1 MELATRKSS
10 ASVVNLDSLPDHLT
24 SGSRV
29 NFSNSICVDVV
40 LGASALLGLEAQWN
54 AIIASNSNPSPF
66 SSWNWIKNWIEIF
79 GADQNIVTL
88 VCRNGQEV
96 VGIVPFAWKQG
107 IFPLSMRKLCMIASQ
122 TIISDKGLT
131 EEPVFAIKSQPQ
143 IRELVLSATHSKLKQ
158 MLFSG
163 PWDCIAYRR
172 LGQGIEGCSLLEMK
186 KDSLVTQRYSRG
198 CEFVHIS
205 YSWEEYL
212 GSLSNSTNRKISYF
226 RTKFQRANIHLTVED
241 ILVEETEAIIK
252 TLVNFHKMC
261 IRLEPNGEEV
271 DSFNDPRQVA
281 LLVHALKDMIPI
293 GEAKIVVLKAN
304 DQIIAVQV
312 FLKSG
317 SMLVAHHSGFDPQ
330 WTKFRP
336 VFVLQSYVIQG
347 AIREGIKTLSFI
359 RGNTFR
365 QETWG
370 AKSHNQI
377 IDITI
382 AKRSLFPRIRQTI
395 NVPDMS
401 LIGAFSSLKVVKR
414 TKAASQLSRTK
425 SRND

>member
-1 MELATRKSS
+1 MELTTGNGS
-10 ASVVNLDSLPDHLT
+10 ARVVKLDSLPDHLT
-24 SGSRV
+24 SGSKV

-40 LGASALLGLEAQWN
+40 LGAPALLRLEAQWN
-54 AIIASNSNPSPF
+54 AITSSNSNPSPF

-122 TIISDKGLT
+122 TIISDKGVT

-143 IRELVLSATHSKLKQ
+143 IRDLVLSATHSKLKQ
-158 MLFSG
+158 MLLSG

-172 LGQGIEGCSLLEMK
+172 FGQGIEGCSLVEMK
-186 KDSLVTQRYSRG
+186 KDCVVTQRYSRG
-198 CEFVHIS
+198 SEFVHVS
-205 YSWEEYL
+205 ESWEEYL
-212 GSLSNSTNRKISYF
+212 DSLSKSTNRKISYF
-226 RTKFQRANIHLTVED
+226 RKKFQKANVHLTVEEV
-241 ILVEETEAIIK
+241 LVEEAEAAIE
-252 TLVNFHKMC
+252 TLVSFHNMRVC
-261 IRLEPNGEEV
+261 LGPNCKEV

-281 LLVHALKDMIPI
+281 LLIQAMKDMIPV
-293 GEAKIVVLKAN
+293 GDARIVVLKAN

-347 AIREGIKTLSFI
+347 ATREGIKTLSFI
-359 RGNTFR
+359 RGNTFK

-382 AKRSLFPRIRQTI
+382 AKTSLLPRIRQTI
-395 NVPDMS
+395 KVPGMK
-401 LIGAFSSLKVVKR
+401 LVGAFSSLLTLMRRKAELHRCRMTKVR
-414 TKAASQLSRTK
+414 
-425 SRND
+425 